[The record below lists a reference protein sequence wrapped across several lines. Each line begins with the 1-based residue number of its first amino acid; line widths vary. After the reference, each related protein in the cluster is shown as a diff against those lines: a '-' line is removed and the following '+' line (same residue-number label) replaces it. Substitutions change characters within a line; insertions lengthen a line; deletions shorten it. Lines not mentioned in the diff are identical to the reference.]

1 MTTEQFDREINYQ
14 ASVSI
19 LKTMLKNE
27 IISRQDYRKAKQTLI
42 KKHNPIL
49 DGLFCS

>member
-1 MTTEQFDREINYQ
+1 MTDEQFDREINYQ

-27 IISRQDYRKAKQTLI
+27 IISKENYRKAKQTLI
-42 KKHNPIL
+42 KKYDPIL
-49 DGLFCS
+49 GGLCP

>member
-1 MTTEQFDREINYQ
+1 MINEQFDREVNYQ

-27 IISRQDYRKAKQTLI
+27 IISKQDYRKAKQILI
-42 KKHNPIL
+42 KKYDPIL
-49 DGLFCS
+49 GGL